1 MSLQPYYDLLQRVLT
16 EGRIKPNR
24 TGIDTKAI
32 FGHQMTFNMDDG
44 FPLLTERPIFFRGIV
59 EENLWFLQGVC
70 NAEDLK
76 ARNVHIW
83 DQWALTEDDTYEEP
97 LSMQRLG
104 EEYFEKRKETEGESF
119 TYIDALDELHRA
131 EVEDNQQGKPTVSDW
146 KDAKS
151 FGELEGGCRL
161 LREQGINQFVEIV
174 RKPKGY
180 LGPVYG
186 VLWRFW
192 RGRGGQVDQV
202 QRAIDKL
209 RSDNPKLRYSRS
221 ILITG
226 YDPSVA
232 PDETLGP
239 QQNVL
244 EDRQALA
251 PCHYSHQLQ
260 AEPLTVLE
268 RLRYHAEHA
277 EDWKNVL
284 NMLTN
289 DTSLTASGERH
300 TIDDYNQAWYEPLS
314 EEEKLSIQKELDEA
328 GVPTDQLNLH
338 VTVRSNDIPYGAPFN
353 IAGYALL
360 LHMYAQQTKMKP
372 AKLVYTVGDAHIYTN
387 QLEGVRELIAR
398 HEASPGKLPTLTL
411 DPNVTSIDDYTYES
425 FTLSGYDPIKPQI
438 SFGDVA
444 V

>member
-32 FGHQMTFNMDDG
+32 FGHQMSFNMDDG

-59 EENLWFLQGVC
+59 EENLWFLEGVC

-83 DQWALTEDDTYEEP
+83 DKWALIEDDTYEQALNMQQ
-97 LSMQRLG
+97 LSEQ
-104 EEYFEKRKETEGESF
+104 YFHKRKETEGETF
-119 TYIDALDELHRA
+119 TYLNALEELQQA
-131 EVEDNQQGKPTVSDW
+131 DKEDGKLGKPTAEDW
-146 KDAKS
+146 KDASS
-151 FGELEGGCRL
+151 FDELEGGAKL
-161 LREQGINQFVEIV
+161 LRDLGIASYVELIRLPQGS
-174 RKPKGY
+174 

-192 RGRGGQVDQV
+192 RGRGGQIDQV

-209 RSDNPKLRYSRS
+209 TSENPKLRYSRS

-232 PDETLGP
+232 PDETMSP
-239 QQNVL
+239 QENVL
-244 EDRQALA
+244 AGRQALA

-277 EDWKNVL
+277 EDWRNVL
-284 NMLTN
+284 KMLAV
-289 DTSLTASGERH
+289 DDSGC

-314 EEEKLSIQKELDEA
+314 DEGKLSIQQELDTA

-338 VTVRSNDIPYGAPFN
+338 VTVRSNDLPFGAPFN

-360 LHMYAQQTKMKP
+360 LHMYAAQVKMKP
-372 AKLVYTVGDAHIYTN
+372 AKLVYTVGDAHIYMN
-387 QLEGVRELIAR
+387 QLEGVEELQRRHREDPR
-398 HEASPGKLPTLTL
+398 PLPTLTL
-411 DPNVTSIDDYTYES
+411 DPDVTSIDGYTFES
-425 FTLSGYDPIKPQI
+425 FTLTGYDPIKPQI